1 MFREPLNLVLPF
13 IDDGMLSDALDTIIN
28 MYDDGASKYGLED
41 GIPTLIEIGCVTH
54 DKRQRAHEIKIVTND
69 KIFTQPKIARDVF
82 AKIANDLV
90 DSGSI
95 PFCVFVV
102 AYAWNTDQHKIIIAG
117 RTSDGRTRSAN
128 VYVARMDW
136 VGWYIEKIE
145 TEVDKPESHALTVLK
160 YIDHLYSTARV
171 RKSYVERN
179 AILKTSR
186 N

>member
-1 MFREPLNLVLPF
+1 M
-13 IDDGMLSDALDTIIN
+13 DDGMLSDALDAILN
-28 MYDDGASKYGLED
+28 LYDNGASQYGLED
-41 GIPTLIEIGCVTH
+41 GIPTLIDIGCVSH
-54 DKRQRAHEIKIVTND
+54 GKEQRAHERKIVTSDKVFND
-69 KIFTQPKIARDVF
+69 RKIAKDVF

-102 AYAWNTDQHKIIIAG
+102 AYAWNVDQHKIIVAG

-128 VYVARMDW
+128 VYVARADW
-136 VGWYIEKIE
+136 VGWYVEKIE
-145 TEVDKPESHALTVLK
+145 TEVDKPESHALIVLK
-160 YIDHLYSTARV
+160 YIDHLYSTARD